1 MNEKELM
8 LDLKQKLK
16 EKYFLDFTYTEG
28 DNLEYGKPH
37 SLSYLLGEY
46 ILEITSKVANSWCF
60 YNCDGVRILTFSYHR
75 VNYNSYNQTKQ
86 KLIDIT
92 WNSDLILKW
101 IENCYEKQVMLYN
114 KLIIYPKI
122 NEGLDNIKKEVSEGK
137 NTLKTIFADYFNLG
151 KLYKRCANNLYITL
165 KIWKTQYMLLDWDD
179 CINVGIADI
188 KFPYSSNTNASTD
201 IVFQVRMNAAGEI
214 SYWYTMK
221 KLTIEKCPQLIS
233 ILPEIKFNYENTR
246 DVIKNCIKSEVS
258 DIIEQADTLLE
269 KEKYSNLIKTIEGN

>member
-75 VNYNSYNQTKQ
+75 VKYNSYNQTKQ

-92 WNSDLILKW
+92 GNSDLIFKW

-151 KLYKRCANNLYITL
+151 KLYKRCASNLYITL

-188 KFPYSSNTNASTD
+188 KFPYSSNTNTSTD